1 MAQTRTRGGM
11 RNAERFSSIPPTRVP
26 RSAFDRGYTHKTT
39 MSSGFLVPLHHDE
52 VLPGDTYN
60 FTPSFFVRLSNKAAL
75 KPFMD
80 GLHFDWQ
87 AFYCPTRLLW
97 DNFVKM
103 MGEKDDPADHNDY
116 EVPQM
121 VSTGYAENSLEDY
134 FGLPISDSGFRHHTF
149 LHRMYYLTWNEWYRD
164 ANLQDSLDVPTD
176 DGPDLPSEY
185 TLQRRGKRKDYISG
199 ALPFAQRGTPV
210 EIPIGST
217 APVVSTGTGVPLFD
231 VGGTTAIAL
240 YGSAGNPSPAFMFG
254 NVSTPGNASWNTTS
268 LQADLSSAT
277 AATVQEIRSALAIQ
291 HVFERDARG
300 GGRYR
305 EVVLNHFGVNTDD
318 IRLMRPELLGTGSFP
333 ITPTPV
339 AMTNNYPAGGE
350 YVGDLGAFATGASAG
365 RGFTKSFTEHGYIL
379 VLGSVRAEL
388 TWQRNIERSWLRK
401 TRFDFFWPDLAH
413 LGEQPIY
420 RQEVY
425 ADGTGDET
433 LGTGDWSVWGY
444 TPRYED
450 YRSRLSRVTGEF
462 RSDATAPLDVWHL
475 AVDFNGSAPTLN
487 STFVQENPPVERIV
501 AVTDSPQFL
510 VDSHFRVTHV
520 RPMPKFGTPG
530 LMRF

>member
-1 MAQTRTRGGM
+1 MQTRSQG
-11 RNAERFSSIPPTRVP
+11 RNSERFSSIPPTRVP

-39 MSSGFLVPLHHDE
+39 MDSGYLVPLHHDE

-60 FTPSFFVRLSNKAAL
+60 FSPDIFVRLSNKAVL
-75 KPFMD
+75 KPYMD

-103 MGEKDDPADHNDY
+103 MGERENPDDHNNY

-121 VSTGYAENSLEDY
+121 VSTGYAENSFEDY
-134 FGLPISDSGFRHHTF
+134 LGLPITDTGFRHHAF

-164 ANLQDSLDVPTD
+164 ANLQDSLAFPTD
-176 DGPDLPSEY
+176 NGPDTGHGY
-185 TLQRRGKRKDYISG
+185 ILQKRGKRKDYISG

-210 EIPIGST
+210 ELPLGSA
-217 APVVSTGTGVPLFD
+217 APVVATTTSPNFSIS
-231 VGGTTAIAL
+231 GGTQNNPLRSLSATGLRVGSTWSADNAAL
-240 YGSAGNPSPAFMFG
+240 TFG
-254 NVSTPGNASWNTTS
+254 DQTGLET
-268 LQADLSSAT
+268 DLSSAT
-277 AATVQEIRSALAIQ
+277 AATINEIRNALAIQ

-318 IRLMRPELLGTGSFP
+318 IRLMRPELLATGSFS
-333 ITPTPV
+333 INPTPV
-339 AMTNNYPAGGE
+339 ATTNNYPAGGE
-350 YVGDLGAFATGASAG
+350 YTGDLGAFATGASRG
-365 RGFTKSFTEHGYIL
+365 KGFTRSFSEHGYIL

-401 TRFDFFWPDLAH
+401 TRFDFYWPDLAN

-425 ADGTGDET
+425 ADGTGVEADN
-433 LGTGDWSVWGY
+433 TGDWSIWGY

-462 RSDATAPLDVWHL
+462 RSDAAASLDVWHL
-475 AVDFNGSAPTLN
+475 AVDFADNAPELDEV
-487 STFVQENPPVERIV
+487 FVQESPPVERLV
-501 AVTDSPQFL
+501 AVTDAPQFL
-510 VDSHFRVTHV
+510 VDMRFNITHV

-530 LMRF
+530 MLRF

>member
-1 MAQTRTRGGM
+1 MQTRTRTGQ
-11 RNAERFSSIPPTRVP
+11 RNQERFSSIPPTRVP

-39 MSSGFLVPLHHDE
+39 MNAGYLIPLHHDE
-52 VLPGDTYN
+52 ILPGDTYN
-60 FTPSFFVRLSNKAAL
+60 FSPDFFVRLSNSAVQ
-75 KPFMD
+75 KPYMD

-87 AFYCPTRLLW
+87 AFFCPARLLW
-97 DNFVKM
+97 DNFTKM
-103 MGEKDDPADHNDY
+103 MGEKEDPDDHNDY

-121 VSTGYAENSLEDY
+121 ISDGYSENSLEDY
-134 FGLPISDSGFRHHTF
+134 LGLPITETAFRHHCL

-164 ANLQDSLDVPTD
+164 QNLQDSLTVPKD

-210 EIPIGST
+210 ELPLGTS
-217 APVVSTGTGVPLFD
+217 APVVPDGLVVKLNE
-231 VGGTTAIAL
+231 VGGTSNVNWQSFGGAGFQSSAAWTAA
-240 YGSAGNPSPAFMFG
+240 PANIKFANQTG
-254 NVSTPGNASWNTTS
+254 LEV
-268 LQADLSSAT
+268 DLTSAT
-277 AATVQEIRSALAIQ
+277 AATINEIRNALAIQ

-318 IRLMRPELLGTGSFP
+318 IRLMRPELLGTGSFTIDP
-333 ITPTPV
+333 HPV
-339 AMTNNYPAGGE
+339 AQTVDDTTNNQP
-350 YVGDLGAFATGASAG
+350 LGSLSAFAVGASNG

-388 TWQRNIERSWLRK
+388 TWQRNVERSWLRK
-401 TRFDFFWPDLAH
+401 TRFDYYWPDLAN

-425 ADGTGDET
+425 CDGTGVEADN
-433 LGTGDWSVWGY
+433 TGDWEVWGY

-462 RSDATAPLDVWHL
+462 RSDASEPLDVYHL
-475 AVDFNGSAPTLN
+475 AVDFNDSAPSLN
-487 STFVQENPPVERIV
+487 STFVQENPPIERIV
-501 AVTDSPQFL
+501 AIQDKPQFL
-510 VDSHFRVTHV
+510 VDCKFNVTHV

-530 LMRF
+530 MLRF

>member
-1 MAQTRTRGGM
+1 MQTRSGG
-11 RNAERFSSIPPTRVP
+11 RNSERFSSIPPTSVP

-39 MSSGFLVPLHHDE
+39 MDSGYLIPLHHDE
-52 VLPGDTYN
+52 ILPGDTYN
-60 FTPSFFVRLSNKAAL
+60 FQPDIFARLSNSAVAR
-75 KPFMD
+75 PYMD

-103 MGEKDDPADHNDY
+103 MGEKEDPSDHNDY

-121 VSTGYAENSLEDY
+121 VSTGYAENSFEDY
-134 FGLPISDSGFRHHTF
+134 LGLPITDSGFRHHCF

-164 ANLQDSLDVPTD
+164 QNLQDSLDVPTD

-185 TLQRRGKRKDYISG
+185 TLQKRGKRKDYISG
-199 ALPFAQRGTPV
+199 ALPFAQRGTAV
-210 EIPIGST
+210 ELPLGST
-217 APVVSTGTGVPLFD
+217 APVVSTG
-231 VGGTTAIAL
+231 
-240 YGSAGNPSPAFMFG
+240 G
-254 NVSTPGNASWNTTS
+254 NVTFANATDTADRTLQSLAAAGDQYTPSWTANANMYFGTATG
-268 LQADLSSAT
+268 LETDLSSAT
-277 AATVQEIRSALAIQ
+277 AATINEIRNALAIQ

-318 IRLMRPELLGTGSFP
+318 IRLMRPELLATGSFP
-333 ITPTPV
+333 IVPTPV
-339 AMTNNYPAGGE
+339 ASTNEYAAGGNYLGE
-350 YVGDLGAFATGASAG
+350 LGAFATGSSSG

-401 TRFDFFWPDLAH
+401 TRFDFYWPDLAN

-425 ADGTGDET
+425 ADGTGVEADN
-433 LGTGDWSVWGY
+433 TGDWSIWGY

-462 RSDATAPLDVWHL
+462 RSDAAAPLDVWHL
-475 AVDFNGSAPTLN
+475 AVDFNGSAPSLN
-487 STFVQENPPVERIV
+487 STFVQESPPVERIV
-501 AVTDSPQFL
+501 AVTTEPQFL
-510 VDSHFRVTHV
+510 VDMKFNITHV

-530 LMRF
+530 MLRF